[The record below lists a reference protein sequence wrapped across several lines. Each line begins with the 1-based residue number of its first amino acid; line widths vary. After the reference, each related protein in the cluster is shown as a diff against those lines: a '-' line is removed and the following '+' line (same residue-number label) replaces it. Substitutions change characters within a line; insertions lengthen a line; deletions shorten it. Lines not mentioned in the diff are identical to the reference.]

1 MRRRRTRHDEILA
14 ALATGDTDVDALA
27 ARFGVSA
34 STIRRDLNAL
44 SEQRAVARTYGG
56 AILAAPHLES
66 SLRART
72 GQHRAAKS
80 AIAEAALDLI
90 GEGETIILDGGSTVE
105 ALGRLLRG
113 RSLRVVTNNLPLI
126 PVLADAPGMELVVL
140 AGTVRPISMSTVGPL
155 AEQALR
161 HLTADRV
168 FMSADGVMPGR
179 GVCEA
184 TLEQVSLK
192 SLMMRQAREV
202 VVLADASKLGRHG
215 QPFWA
220 PLPAAAAGSWT
231 LVTDAPPAACAPY
244 AEDGARIIRAG

>member
-14 ALATGDTDVDALA
+14 AIASGDADVEVLA

-44 SEQRAVARTYGG
+44 SARRAIARTYGG
-56 AILAAPHLES
+56 AILAAPASEM

-72 GQHRAAKS
+72 AQHRAAKA
-80 AIAEAALDLI
+80 AIAQAALSLI
-90 GEGETIILDGGSTVE
+90 EGGTIILDGGSTVE

-113 RSLRVVTNNLPLI
+113 RALRVVTTNLPLI
-126 PVLADAPGMELVVL
+126 PVLADSPGMELVVL
-140 AGTVRPISMSTVGPL
+140 GGTVRPISGSTVGPL
-155 AEQALR
+155 AEATLR
-161 HLTADRV
+161 HVTADRV
-168 FMSADGVMPGR
+168 FMSGDGVMPGR

-202 VVLADASKLGRHG
+202 VVLADASKLGRDG

-220 PLPAAAAGSWT
+220 PLPLGWT
-231 LVTDAPPAACAPY
+231 LVTDAPESACAPF
-244 AEDGARIIRAG
+244 AEEGARVIRVG

>member
-1 MRRRRTRHDEILA
+1 MRRRRSRHDEILD
-14 ALATGDTDVDALA
+14 ALAGGDTDVEGLA

-44 SEQRAVARTYGG
+44 SARRAVARTYGG
-56 AILAAPHLES
+56 AILAAPALET

-72 GQHRAAKS
+72 GQHRAAKA
-80 AIAEAALDLI
+80 AIARAALPLAA
-90 GEGETIILDGGSTVE
+90 EGGTVLLDGGSTVE

-113 RSLRVVTNNLPLI
+113 RALRVITTNLPLI
-126 PVLADAPGMELVVL
+126 PVLADAPGLELVVL
-140 AGTVRPISMSTVGPL
+140 GGTVRPISVSTYGPL
-155 AEQALR
+155 SEAALR
-161 HLTADRV
+161 HVTADCV

-192 SLMMRQAREV
+192 SLMMRQARAV
-202 VVLADASKLGRHG
+202 VVLADASKLGRDG

-220 PLPAAAAGSWT
+220 PLPPGWI
-231 LVTDAPPAACAPY
+231 LVTDAPEAACAPFA
-244 AEDGARIIRAG
+244 AEGARVIRAT